1 MKKKSV
7 SVSVILGVKN
17 LVNKGNL
24 KGRRR
29 TANKGLSPVI
39 AAVILI
45 AVTVAIAVAAGGY
58 FFGLFGTQTSR
69 AQVSVRSVT
78 LDDSLAN
85 TNVTLTIV
93 LQNAGGLADQI
104 TSINMPG
111 TTTFPCT
118 LAADCDGLVTAY
130 PNDIGANVGSFTTVW
145 DAGAQ
150 GTFSVGQT
158 VSFTIRMGSGLVI
171 PVAVSVS

>member
-69 AQVSVRSVT
+69 AQASVRST
-78 LDDSLAN
+78 
-85 TNVTLTIV
+85 TLTALDGSPALEGVGGCNTANDHLLV
-93 LQNAGGLADQI
+93 LEFQNAGGLAVLHPP
-104 TSINMPG
+104 TSAPSR
-111 TTTFPCT
+111 P
-118 LAADCDGLVTAY
+118 LDL
-130 PNDIGANVGSFTTVW
+130 S
-145 DAGAQ
+145 
-150 GTFSVGQT
+150 
-158 VSFTIRMGSGLVI
+158 
-171 PVAVSVS
+171 